1 MVAIGRQA
9 GFSSCWCRLVASVVT
24 EAILANTLDSIPSC
38 SLLHGKSSQCHGEN
52 GKGAD
57 SSFSL
62 PSIAPVVCYGRSS
75 DDVFVVAVPG
85 LNRAV
90 KQVSLEGVVV
100 VAIVVAVAA
109 AAAAA
114 AVVVVAK

>member
-1 MVAIGRQA
+1 MIDRRSCSSGGARPSSMAFQPGPQWHVELFNPIMVAIGRQA
-9 GFSSCWCRLVASVVT
+9 GFSSCWCRIVASVVT

-62 PSIAPVVCYGRSS
+62 PSIAPL
-75 DDVFVVAVPG
+75 FVMADPPMMC
-85 LNRAV
+85 L
-90 KQVSLEGVVV
+90 SLQCQD
-100 VAIVVAVAA
+100 
-109 AAAAA
+109 
-114 AVVVVAK
+114 